1 MKPTSSKI
9 GLQFQ
14 NLKTGCQQERKVLKL
29 TVKDVPRR
37 LNYQIWVYKQLK
49 VMLQVNLLYSFHAL
63 CCKTKMLL

>member
-9 GLQFQ
+9 GLQFH

-37 LNYQIWVYKQLK
+37 LEFGLSNMGIQAVKSHAADKFTLFLSCI
-49 VMLQVNLLYSFHAL
+49 ML
-63 CCKTKMLL
+63 

>member
-9 GLQFQ
+9 GLQFH

-37 LNYQIWVYKQLK
+37 LNYQIWEYKQLNSHAADK
-49 VMLQVNLLYSFHAL
+49 FTLFLSCIML
-63 CCKTKMLL
+63 